1 MGKTFRHERMEKRPR
16 QVERKVPKKVRIED
30 FVQTPEE
37 ELDEEQFPEYEED
50 TCSTY
55 LSIRS

>member
-16 QVERKVPKKVRIED
+16 QVEKKVPKKVRIED

-37 ELDEEQFPEYEED
+37 ELDEDEFPDYEED
-50 TCSTY
+50 VCLTY
-55 LSIRS
+55 HSIRS